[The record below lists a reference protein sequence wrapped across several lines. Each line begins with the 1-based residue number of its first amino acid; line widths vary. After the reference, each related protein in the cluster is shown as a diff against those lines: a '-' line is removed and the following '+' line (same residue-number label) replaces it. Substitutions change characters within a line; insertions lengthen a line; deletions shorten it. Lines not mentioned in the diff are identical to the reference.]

1 MIRVALDAMGG
12 DLGPRIAF
20 DGAVEILSRHQ
31 DVIITV
37 YYSPIS
43 DLVLPSYHERLFLVA
58 CDDVVSGDEEIVL
71 SLFRRRNS
79 TLYQSLSALSQN
91 TAEVV
96 VTLGNTGAMVALARH
111 ILGVLRPKLYPALI
125 RELYSNPLRCL
136 VDLGANV
143 HCPPSMLVG
152 FAELG
157 ASYVEALGREAP
169 KVGLLNVGVESTK
182 GSVVI
187 KETDRLLSSALWPP
201 YYGYAEGT
209 ELFEGDKNVIVC
221 DGMVGNAVL
230 KASEGLLSFLMG
242 RFKSSS
248 TDNSL
253 FEAFYQDERRHGA
266 CLVGVRGNLVKG
278 HGCSDFPAMVGA
290 IEYGIDIARADLCSA
305 IEARLCN
312 KPSGQDSEEMK

>member
-20 DGAVEILSRHQ
+20 DGAVNILSRHQ
-31 DVIITV
+31 DVTITI
-37 YYSPIS
+37 YYSPNPGL
-43 DLVLPSYHERLFLVA
+43 DLPAPHDRLTLIA
-58 CDDVVSGDEEIVL
+58 CTDVIDADDEIVL

-79 TLYQSLSALSQN
+79 TLYQSLNALAQKSSD
-91 TAEVV
+91 VV

-111 ILGVLRPKLYPALI
+111 ILGVVRPKLYPALI

-157 ASYVEALGREAP
+157 SAYVEALSNEVP
-169 KVGLLNVGVESTK
+169 KVGLLNVGVESSK

-187 KETDRLLSSALWPP
+187 KEADRLLSGKTWPT
-201 YYGYAEGT
+201 YLGYAEGT
-209 ELFEGDKNVIVC
+209 ELFDGEKNVIVC

-230 KASEGLLSFLMG
+230 KASEGLLSFLMQK
-242 RFKSSS
+242 FKGMDGVS
-248 TDNSL
+248 SL
-253 FEAFYQDERRHGA
+253 FETFYQTERRHGA

-278 HGCSDFPAMVGA
+278 HGRSDLPAMVGA
-290 IEYGIDIARADLCSA
+290 IEYGIDIARADLFSA
-305 IEARLCN
+305 MEARLC
-312 KPSGQDSEEMK
+312 SEEVK

>member
-1 MIRVALDAMGG
+1 MVRVALDAMGG

-20 DGAVEILSRHQ
+20 DGAEEILSRYD
-31 DVIITV
+31 DVVITI
-37 YYSPIS
+37 YYSPYAGLS
-43 DLVLPSYHERLFLVA
+43 LPVPNERLSLIA
-58 CDDVVSGDEEIVL
+58 CSDVIDGDDEIVL

-79 TLYQSLSALSQN
+79 TLYRSLEALAKGSSD
-91 TAEVV
+91 VV

-111 ILGVLRPKLYPALI
+111 ILGLLRPKLYPALI

-143 HCPPSMLVG
+143 HCPSSMLIG

-157 ASYVEALGREAP
+157 GAYVEALSHEVP

-187 KETDRLLSSALWPP
+187 KEADDLLSSREWPT
-201 YYGYAEGT
+201 YLGYAEGS
-209 ELFEGDKNVIVC
+209 ELFEGEKNVIVC

-242 RFKSSS
+242 KFKEVDGAS
-248 TDNSL
+248 SL
-253 FEAFYQDERRHGA
+253 FETFYQTERRHGA
-266 CLVGVRGNLVKG
+266 CLAGVRGNLVKG
-278 HGCSDFPAMVGA
+278 HGCSDVSAMIGA
-290 IEYGIDIARADLCSA
+290 IEYGIDIARADLYSA
-305 IEARLCN
+305 MAARLCD
-312 KPSGQDSEEMK
+312 KAS

>member
-12 DLGPRIAF
+12 DLGPRIAL
-20 DGAVEILSRHQ
+20 DGAVDILSRHH
-31 DVIITV
+31 DVFITA
-37 YYSPIS
+37 YYSPYPG
-43 DLVLPSYHERLFLVA
+43 LELPAPHERLSLIS
-58 CDDVVSGDEEIVL
+58 CSDVIDGDEEIVL
-71 SLFRRRNS
+71 SLFKRRDS
-79 TLYQSLSALSQN
+79 SLYQSLNALSQK
-91 TAEVV
+91 TSDVV

-125 RELYSNPLRCL
+125 RELHSNPLRCL

-157 ASYVEALGREAP
+157 AAYIEALSDELP
-169 KVGLLNVGVESTK
+169 KVGLLNVGVESSK
-182 GSVVI
+182 GSAVI
-187 KETDRLLSSALWPP
+187 RETDRLLSANKWLT
-201 YYGYAEGT
+201 YLGYAEGT

-230 KASEGLLSFLMG
+230 KASEGLLSFMMSK
-242 RFKSSS
+242 FKKINGAS
-248 TDNSL
+248 SL
-253 FEAFYQDERRHGA
+253 FETFYQTERRHGA
-266 CLVGVRGNLVKG
+266 CLIGVRGNLVKG
-278 HGCSDFPAMVGA
+278 HGRSDLPAMIGA

-312 KPSGQDSEEMK
+312 EEVK

>member
-20 DGAVEILSRHQ
+20 DGAIEILSRHE
-31 DVIITV
+31 DVVITV
-37 YYSPIS
+37 YYSPHSGLDLPKPHKRLSLIACS
-43 DLVLPSYHERLFLVA
+43 DVI
-58 CDDVVSGDEEIVL
+58 DGDEEIVL

-79 TLYQSLSALSQN
+79 TLYQSLNALANRSSD
-91 TAEVV
+91 VV

-111 ILGVLRPKLYPALI
+111 LLGVLRPKLYPALI

-157 ASYVEALGREAP
+157 AAYVEALSDEIP
-169 KVGLLNVGVESTK
+169 KVGLLNVGVESSK
-182 GSVVI
+182 GSAVI
-187 KETDRLLSSALWPP
+187 RETNRLLASKVWPT
-201 YYGYAEGT
+201 YLGYAEGT
-209 ELFEGDKNVIVC
+209 ELFEGEKNVIVC

-230 KASEGLLSFLMG
+230 KASEGLLSFMVNK
-242 RFKSSS
+242 FKKAEGVS
-248 TDNSL
+248 SL
-253 FEAFYQDERRHGA
+253 FETFYQTERRHGA

-278 HGCSDFPAMVGA
+278 HGRSDLPAMVGA
-290 IEYGIDIARADLCSA
+290 IEYGIDIARANLYSA
-305 IEARLCN
+305 IEMRLCN
-312 KPSGQDSEEMK
+312 EALESGD

>member
-20 DGAVEILSRHQ
+20 DGAVNILSRHE
-31 DVIITV
+31 DVTITI
-37 YYSPIS
+37 YYSPNPGL
-43 DLVLPSYHERLFLVA
+43 DLPAPHDRLTLIA
-58 CDDVVSGDEEIVL
+58 CTDVIDADDEIVL

-79 TLYQSLSALSQN
+79 TLYQSLNALAQKSSD
-91 TAEVV
+91 VV

-111 ILGVLRPKLYPALI
+111 ILGVVRPKLYPALI

-157 ASYVEALGREAP
+157 SAYVEALSDEVP
-169 KVGLLNVGVESTK
+169 KVGLLNVGVESSK

-187 KETDRLLSSALWPP
+187 KEADRLLSEKAWPT
-201 YYGYAEGT
+201 YLGYAEGT
-209 ELFEGDKNVIVC
+209 ELFDGEKNVIVC

-230 KASEGLLSFLMG
+230 KASEGLLSFLMQK
-242 RFKSSS
+242 FKGMDGVS
-248 TDNSL
+248 SL
-253 FEAFYQDERRHGA
+253 FETFYQTERRHGA

-278 HGCSDFPAMVGA
+278 HGRSDLPAMVGA
-290 IEYGIDIARADLCSA
+290 IEYGIDIARADLFSA
-305 IEARLCN
+305 MEARLC
-312 KPSGQDSEEMK
+312 SEEVK

>member
-20 DGAVEILSRHQ
+20 EGALDVLSQ
-31 DVIITV
+31 QPDVAIII
-37 YYSPIS
+37 YYSPS
-43 DLVLPSYHERLFLVA
+43 SGLDLPVPHERLSLVS
-58 CDDVVSGDEEIVL
+58 CSDVIDGDEEIVL

-79 TLYQSLSALSQN
+79 TLYESLNSLAKKTSD
-91 TAEVV
+91 VV

-111 ILGVLRPKLYPALI
+111 ILGVIRPKLYPALI

-157 ASYVEALGREAP
+157 AAYVEALSDEAP
-169 KVGLLNVGVESTK
+169 KVGLLNVGVESSK

-187 KETDRLLSSALWPP
+187 RETDRLLSNREWPT
-201 YYGYAEGT
+201 YLGYAEGT
-209 ELFEGDKNVIVC
+209 ELFSGEKNVIVC

-230 KASEGLLSFLMG
+230 KASEGLLSFLMNK
-242 RFKSSS
+242 FKGMNDVS
-248 TDNSL
+248 SL
-253 FEAFYQDERRHGA
+253 FETFYQTERRHGA

-278 HGCSDFPAMVGA
+278 HGCSDLSAMIGA
-290 IEYGIDIARADLCSA
+290 IEYGIDIARADLYA
-305 IEARLCN
+305 AVEARLCN
-312 KPSGQDSEEMK
+312 KDS

>member
-20 DGAVEILSRHQ
+20 DGAVNILSRHQ
-31 DVIITV
+31 DVTITI
-37 YYSPIS
+37 YYSPNPGL
-43 DLVLPSYHERLFLVA
+43 DLPAPHDRLTLIA
-58 CDDVVSGDEEIVL
+58 CTDVIDADDEIVL

-79 TLYQSLSALSQN
+79 TLYQSLNALAQKSSD
-91 TAEVV
+91 VV

-111 ILGVLRPKLYPALI
+111 ILGVVRPKLYPALI

-157 ASYVEALGREAP
+157 SAYVEALSDEVP
-169 KVGLLNVGVESTK
+169 KVGLLNVGVESSK

-187 KETDRLLSSALWPP
+187 KEADRLLSEKAWPT
-201 YYGYAEGT
+201 YLGYAEGT
-209 ELFEGDKNVIVC
+209 ELFDGEKNVIVC

-230 KASEGLLSFLMG
+230 KASEGLLSFLMQK
-242 RFKSSS
+242 FKGMDGVS
-248 TDNSL
+248 SL
-253 FEAFYQDERRHGA
+253 FETFYQTERRHGA

-278 HGCSDFPAMVGA
+278 HGRSDLPAMVGA
-290 IEYGIDIARADLCSA
+290 IEYGIDIARADLFSA
-305 IEARLCN
+305 MEARLC
-312 KPSGQDSEEMK
+312 SEEVK

>member
-20 DGAVEILSRHQ
+20 GGAIEILSRHL
-31 DVIITV
+31 DVAITL
-37 YYSPIS
+37 YYSPCS
-43 DLVLPSYHERLFLVA
+43 GLVLPEPHERLSLVV
-58 CDDVVSGDEEIVL
+58 CSDVIDANEEIVL
-71 SLFRRRNS
+71 SLFRRRQS
-79 TLYQSLSALSQN
+79 TLYRALHSLVDGSAD
-91 TAEVV
+91 VV

-111 ILGVLRPKLYPALI
+111 LLGVLKPKLYPALI

-157 ASYVEALGREAP
+157 AAYIEALSDERP
-169 KVGLLNVGVESTK
+169 KVGLLNVGVESSK

-187 KETDRLLSSALWPP
+187 RETNRLLSDRTWPS
-201 YYGYAEGT
+201 YLGYAEGT
-209 ELFEGDKNVIVC
+209 ELFEGEKNVIVC

-242 RFKSSS
+242 KFKGLGGAS
-248 TDNSL
+248 SL
-253 FEAFYQDERRHGA
+253 FETFYQTERRHGA

-278 HGCSDFPAMVGA
+278 HGCSDLPAMIGA
-290 IEYGIDIARADLCSA
+290 IEYGVDIARADLCSA
-305 IEARLCN
+305 IAARIF
-312 KPSGQDSEEMK
+312 D

>member
-31 DVIITV
+31 DVVITI
-37 YYSPIS
+37 YYSPNS
-43 DLVLPSYHERLFLVA
+43 GLVLPAPHERLSLIA
-58 CDDVVSGDEEIVL
+58 CSDVIDGDEEIVL

-79 TLYQSLSALSQN
+79 TLYQSLNSLAQRSSD
-91 TAEVV
+91 VV

-157 ASYVEALGREAP
+157 AAYIEALSDEEPR
-169 KVGLLNVGVESTK
+169 VGLLNVGVESSK
-182 GSVVI
+182 GSAVI
-187 KETDRLLSSALWPP
+187 RETDRLLAANEWPD
-201 YYGYAEGT
+201 YFGYAEGT
-209 ELFEGDKNVIVC
+209 ELFDGDKNVIVC

-230 KASEGLLSFLMG
+230 KASEGLLSFMMNK
-242 RFKSSS
+242 FKGMDEAS
-248 TDNSL
+248 SL
-253 FEAFYQDERRHGA
+253 FETFYQTERRHGA

-278 HGCSDFPAMVGA
+278 HGRSDLSAMIGA
-290 IEYGIDIARADLCSA
+290 IEYGVDIARADLYSA
-305 IEARLCN
+305 IEARLC
-312 KPSGQDSEEMK
+312 S

>member
-20 DGAVEILSRHQ
+20 DGAMEILSRYR
-31 DVIITV
+31 DVVITI
-37 YYSPIS
+37 YYSPNS
-43 DLVLPSYHERLFLVA
+43 GLELPAPHERLSLIA
-58 CDDVVSGDEEIVL
+58 CSDVIDGDEEIVL

-79 TLYQSLSALSQN
+79 TLYQSLNALSEQSSD
-91 TAEVV
+91 VV

-157 ASYVEALGREAP
+157 AAYVETLSDEQPR
-169 KVGLLNVGVESTK
+169 VGLLNVGVESSK
-182 GSVVI
+182 GSAVI
-187 KETDRLLSSALWPP
+187 RETDRLLASKKWPD
-201 YYGYAEGT
+201 YFGYAEGT
-209 ELFEGDKNVIVC
+209 ELFDGDKNVIVC

-230 KASEGLLSFLMG
+230 KASEGLLSFMMNK
-242 RFKSSS
+242 FKKVDGAS
-248 TDNSL
+248 SL
-253 FEAFYQDERRHGA
+253 FETFYQTERRHGA

-278 HGCSDFPAMVGA
+278 HGRSDLSAMIGA
-290 IEYGIDIARADLCSA
+290 IEYGIDIARADLYSA
-305 IEARLCN
+305 IEARLC
-312 KPSGQDSEEMK
+312 SEEVK

>member
-20 DGAVEILSRHQ
+20 DGAEEVLSRYD
-31 DVIITV
+31 DVAITI
-37 YYSPIS
+37 YYSPYAGLS
-43 DLVLPSYHERLFLVA
+43 LPVPHERLSLIA
-58 CDDVVSGDEEIVL
+58 CSDVIDGDDEIVL
-71 SLFRRRNS
+71 SLFRRRNA
-79 TLYQSLSALSQN
+79 TLYQSLDALAKGSSDV
-91 TAEVV
+91 A

-111 ILGVLRPKLYPALI
+111 ILGLLRPKLYPALI

-143 HCPPSMLVG
+143 HCPSSMLIG

-157 ASYVEALGREAP
+157 GAYVEALSNEAP

-187 KETDRLLSSALWPP
+187 KEADYLLSNRGWPT
-201 YYGYAEGT
+201 YLGYAEGS
-209 ELFEGDKNVIVC
+209 ELFEGEKNVIVC

-242 RFKSSS
+242 KFKGVDGVS
-248 TDNSL
+248 SL
-253 FEAFYQDERRHGA
+253 FETFYQTERRHGA
-266 CLVGVRGNLVKG
+266 CLAGVRGNLVKG
-278 HGCSDFPAMVGA
+278 HGCSDVPAMIGA
-290 IEYGIDIARADLCSA
+290 IEYGIDIARADLYSA
-305 IEARLCN
+305 MEARLCD
-312 KPSGQDSEEMK
+312 KAS

>member
-12 DLGPRIAF
+12 DLGPRIAL
-20 DGAVEILSRHQ
+20 DGAVEILSRHH
-31 DVIITV
+31 DVFITA
-37 YYSPIS
+37 YYSPYS
-43 DLVLPSYHERLFLVA
+43 GLELPAPHERLSLIS
-58 CDDVVSGDEEIVL
+58 CSDVIDGDEEIVL
-71 SLFRRRNS
+71 SLFKRRNS
-79 TLYQSLSALSQN
+79 SLYQSLNALSQKSSD
-91 TAEVV
+91 VV

-125 RELYSNPLRCL
+125 RELHSNPLRCL

-157 ASYVEALGREAP
+157 AAYIEALSDETP
-169 KVGLLNVGVESTK
+169 VVGLLNVGVESSK
-182 GSVVI
+182 GSAVI
-187 KETDRLLSSALWPP
+187 RETDRLLISNKWLT
-201 YYGYAEGT
+201 YLGYAEGT

-230 KASEGLLSFLMG
+230 KASEGLLSFMMG
-242 RFKSSS
+242 KFKEINGAS
-248 TDNSL
+248 SL
-253 FEAFYQDERRHGA
+253 FETFYQTERRHGA

-278 HGCSDFPAMVGA
+278 HGRSDLQAMIGA

-312 KPSGQDSEEMK
+312 EEVK

>member
-20 DGAVEILSRHQ
+20 DGAMEILSRHQ
-31 DVIITV
+31 DVTITI
-37 YYSPIS
+37 YYFPHSGL
-43 DLVLPSYHERLFLVA
+43 DLPAPHERLSLIA
-58 CDDVVSGDEEIVL
+58 CSDVIDGDEEIVL
-71 SLFRRRNS
+71 SLFRRRHS
-79 TLYQSLSALSQN
+79 TLYQSLNALAQRSSD
-91 TAEVV
+91 VV

-157 ASYVEALGREAP
+157 AAYVEALSNESP
-169 KVGLLNVGVESTK
+169 KVGLLNVGVESSK
-182 GSVVI
+182 GSAVI
-187 KETDRLLSSALWPP
+187 RETDRLLSDKAWPT
-201 YYGYAEGT
+201 YLGYAEGT
-209 ELFEGDKNVIVC
+209 ELFEGEKNVIVC

-230 KASEGLLSFLMG
+230 KASEGLLTFLMG
-242 RFKSSS
+242 KLKGLGGTS
-248 TDNSL
+248 SL
-253 FEAFYQDERRHGA
+253 FETFYQTERRHGA

-278 HGCSDFPAMVGA
+278 HGCSDLPAMIGA
-290 IEYGIDIARADLCSA
+290 IEYGVDIARADLYSA

-312 KPSGQDSEEMK
+312 EAL

>member
-20 DGAVEILSRHQ
+20 DGAMEILSRHQ
-31 DVIITV
+31 DVVITI
-37 YYSPIS
+37 YYFPYPGLSLPEPHDRLSLIACS
-43 DLVLPSYHERLFLVA
+43 DVI
-58 CDDVVSGDEEIVL
+58 DGDEEIVL

-79 TLYQSLSALSQN
+79 TLYQSLNALVQQSSD
-91 TAEVV
+91 VV

-111 ILGVLRPKLYPALI
+111 LLGVLRPKLYPALI

-157 ASYVEALGREAP
+157 AAYVEALSDEVP
-169 KVGLLNVGVESTK
+169 KVGLLNVGVESSK
-182 GSVVI
+182 GSAVI
-187 KETDRLLSSALWPP
+187 RETNRLLASKLWPI
-201 YYGYAEGT
+201 YLGYAEGT
-209 ELFEGDKNVIVC
+209 ELFDGEKNVIVC

-230 KASEGLLSFLMG
+230 KASEGLLSFMMG
-242 RFKSSS
+242 KFKGLGGAS
-248 TDNSL
+248 SL
-253 FEAFYQDERRHGA
+253 FETFYQTERRHGA

-278 HGCSDFPAMVGA
+278 HGRSDLPAMIGA
-290 IEYGIDIARADLCSA
+290 IEYGIDVARADLYSA

-312 KPSGQDSEEMK
+312 EEVE

>member
-20 DGAVEILSRHQ
+20 DGAIEILSRHE
-31 DVIITV
+31 DVVITV
-37 YYSPIS
+37 YYSPHSGLDLPKPHKRLSLIACS
-43 DLVLPSYHERLFLVA
+43 DVI
-58 CDDVVSGDEEIVL
+58 DGDEEIVL

-79 TLYQSLSALSQN
+79 TLYQSLNALANRSSD
-91 TAEVV
+91 VV

-111 ILGVLRPKLYPALI
+111 LLGVLRPKLYPALI

-157 ASYVEALGREAP
+157 AAYVEALSDEIP
-169 KVGLLNVGVESTK
+169 KVGLLNVGVESSK
-182 GSVVI
+182 GSAVI
-187 KETDRLLSSALWPP
+187 RETNRLLASKVWPT
-201 YYGYAEGT
+201 YLGYAEGT
-209 ELFEGDKNVIVC
+209 ELFEGEKNVIVC

-230 KASEGLLSFLMG
+230 KASEGLLSFMVNK
-242 RFKSSS
+242 FKKAEGVS
-248 TDNSL
+248 SL
-253 FEAFYQDERRHGA
+253 FETFYQTERRHGA

-278 HGCSDFPAMVGA
+278 HGRSDLPAMVGA
-290 IEYGIDIARADLCSA
+290 IEYGIDIARANLYSA
-305 IEARLCN
+305 IETRLCN
-312 KPSGQDSEEMK
+312 EALESGD

>member
-20 DGAVEILSRHQ
+20 DGAMEILSRHQ
-31 DVIITV
+31 DVVVTI
-37 YYSPIS
+37 YYSPS
-43 DLVLPSYHERLFLVA
+43 FDLALPVPSERLLLVS
-58 CDDVVSGDEEIVL
+58 CSDVVGSDEEIVL
-71 SLFRRRNS
+71 SLFRRRHS
-79 TLYQSLSALSQN
+79 SLYQSLDALAHKTSD
-91 TAEVV
+91 VV

-111 ILGVLRPKLYPALI
+111 ILGVIKPKLYPALI
-125 RELYSNPLRCL
+125 RELHSKPLRCL

-157 ASYVEALGREAP
+157 AAYVEALGQETPR
-169 KVGLLNVGVESTK
+169 VGLLNVGVESTK
-182 GSVVI
+182 GSAVI
-187 KETDRLLSSALWPP
+187 KKADALLSEKIWPR
-201 YYGYAEGT
+201 YLGYAEGT

-242 RFKSSS
+242 RFKGVTGVS
-248 TDNSL
+248 SL
-253 FEAFYQDERRHGA
+253 FETFYQDERRHGA

-278 HGCSDFPAMVGA
+278 HGCSDVSAMIGA

-305 IEARLCN
+305 VEARLCN
-312 KPSGQDSEEMK
+312 EVLESGD

>member
-20 DGAVEILSRHQ
+20 DGAVDILSRHQ
-31 DVIITV
+31 NVVITI
-37 YYSPIS
+37 YYSPCS
-43 DLVLPSYHERLFLVA
+43 GLNLPTPNERLSLVA
-58 CDDVVSGDEEIVL
+58 CSDVINGDEEIVL

-79 TLYQSLSALSQN
+79 TLYRSLNALAQCSSD
-91 TAEVV
+91 VV
-96 VTLGNTGAMVALARH
+96 VTVGNTGAMVALARH
-111 ILGVLRPKLYPALI
+111 ILGLLRPKLYPALI

-157 ASYVEALGREAP
+157 AAYIEALSDETP

-182 GSVVI
+182 GSAVI
-187 KETDRLLSSALWPP
+187 KEVDGVLSNQSWPM
-201 YYGYAEGT
+201 YLGYAEGT
-209 ELFEGDKNVIVC
+209 ELFEGEKNVIVC

-230 KASEGLLSFLMG
+230 KASEGLLSFMMK
-242 RFKSSS
+242 RFGNVDGAS
-248 TDNSL
+248 SL
-253 FEAFYQDERRHGA
+253 FETFYQTERRHGA

-278 HGCSDFPAMVGA
+278 HGCSDLTAMIGA
-290 IEYGIDIARADLCSA
+290 IEYGIDIARADLYSA
-305 IEARLCN
+305 MKARLCN
-312 KPSGQDSEEMK
+312 EIL